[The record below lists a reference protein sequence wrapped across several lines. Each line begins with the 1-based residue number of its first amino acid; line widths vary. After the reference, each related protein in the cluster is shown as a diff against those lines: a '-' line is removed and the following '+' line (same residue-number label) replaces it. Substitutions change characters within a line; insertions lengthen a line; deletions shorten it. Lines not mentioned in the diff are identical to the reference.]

1 MLLNAFILLLSLF
14 FSACSDTSDCCTID
28 TNTAAFTID
37 TIDTID
43 TNTTTVRLQPIY
55 QPIKP
60 FKPVLE
66 VIEPEYT
73 VKAYSSSTGEHLN
86 NKLPC
91 DNSGFIVECNKPCSI
106 EIKAFYLDKDGDRY
120 QIDNAI
126 KELNLSVYVSNF
138 ELLKSCNCVNF
149 LEVTTNFEDNKTT
162 KFNIKLD

>member
-1 MLLNAFILLLSLF
+1 MLLNAFILVLSLF

-28 TNTAAFTID
+28 TID
-37 TIDTID
+37 TNTVKTID
-43 TNTTTVRLQPIY
+43 TNTTTIITPQPVY

-73 VKAYSSSTGEHLN
+73 VKAYSSSTGKHLN
-86 NKLPC
+86 NKLSC

-106 EIKAFYLDKDGDRY
+106 KIKAFFLDEDNDKYL
-120 QIDNAI
+120 IDNAI
-126 KELNLSVYVSNF
+126 KEINLSTYVSNF

-149 LEVTTNFEDNKTT
+149 LVVTTNFEDNITT